1 MTVVKLSAK
10 LPDDNDLNGLEHW
23 ARTLR
28 KDPMQQYVAIVYLD
42 VAKMVTDYEKA
53 IVSPVTQ
60 VVAVEVL
67 GTAADCPA
75 SVQKAF
81 LDAHRRRT
89 SKEPLPFEDPEPEQP
104 ERLQLTDGVDVD
116 ASLTEAEHIIIEAEI
131 VDDDDGEVG
140 PVCRWCMH
148 SEGDHDLD
156 DPRPCR
162 VTAPFTCQCLGYEAR
177 P

>member
-23 ARTLR
+23 AGTLR

-53 IVSPVTQ
+53 IVSPVIQ
-60 VVAVEVL
+60 VVALELL
-67 GTAADCPA
+67 GTAAGCPPE
-75 SVQKAF
+75 VQKAF

-89 SKEPLPFEDPEPEQP
+89 SKDPLPFEEPEQEP
-104 ERLQLTDGVDVD
+104 DQPDRLQLTDGVDVE
-116 ASLTEAEHIIIEAEI
+116 ASLTEAEHIIDAEI
-131 VDDDDGEVG
+131 VDDDELG
-140 PVCRWCMH
+140 PECRWCLH
-148 SEGDHDLD
+148 FEGDHDLD

-162 VTAPFTCQCLGYEAR
+162 ATFPFPCQCLGYELK